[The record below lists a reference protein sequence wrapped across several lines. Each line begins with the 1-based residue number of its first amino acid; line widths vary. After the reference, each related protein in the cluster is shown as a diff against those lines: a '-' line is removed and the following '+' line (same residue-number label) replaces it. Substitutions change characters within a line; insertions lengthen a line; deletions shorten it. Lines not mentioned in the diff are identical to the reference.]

1 MLLDP
6 TVNIF
11 ESTLF
16 LEFLK
21 ISILIILFL
30 YTIFAL
36 LIVRQAD
43 LMGKTLITPVS
54 PLVKAIAIIHAG
66 FAIAFL
72 VLAFGIL

>member
-1 MLLDP
+1 MPLDP

-11 ESTLF
+11 ESPLF
-16 LEFLK
+16 LLFFK
-21 ISILIILFL
+21 ISILIILFF

-36 LIVRQAD
+36 MIVRQAD
-43 LMGKTLITPVS
+43 LMSKTLITPVS
-54 PLVKAIAIIHAG
+54 PLVKAVAIIHAG